1 MDMQDASA
9 AQKISRNAPCPC
21 GSGKKYK
28 KCCWGTD
35 KDPASIVNCAICE
48 KDFNHNLPGAFK
60 SIKRAGKRIYFCP
73 ECNLDLACSVCQ
85 RKLGT
90 MSFGLFTCAAC
101 GAVKIVCDICTENG
115 LEPECLGH

>member
-1 MDMQDASA
+1 
-9 AQKISRNAPCPC
+9 
-21 GSGKKYK
+21 
-28 KCCWGTD
+28 
-35 KDPASIVNCAICE
+35 
-48 KDFNHNLPGAFK
+48 
-60 SIKRAGKRIYFCP
+60 
-73 ECNLDLACSVCQ
+73 LACSVCQ